1 MWADS
6 ESKVDY
12 LNYSEVS
19 EMICD
24 LVSDDSMLPIS
35 LGVYGTWGVGKSSI
49 LQLIGAQLKADH
61 CNLVVPFDAWL
72 YQDFEEAKSALM
84 TVIAKSIYEAAP
96 ESLKEK
102 AAGFYRRVNKL
113 KVLGMAADVGALF
126 AGVPTLGL
134 FTKAAGS
141 AEEMWEGTADE
152 DDVAT
157 VKDAAKEVEKKAS
170 GLLKPREKRNA
181 PEEIVAFR
189 NEFSELLGK
198 LERRLVVFV
207 DNLDRCLPPNAIAT
221 LEAMRLFLFMPN
233 TAFIVAADE
242 DMIRLAVEKHF
253 KDPGSQH
260 ITDYLDKLIQIPLR
274 VRSWVCRKFV
284 PICSCW
290 RQRDRR

>member
-181 PEEIVAFR
+181 PGEQCR
-189 NEFSELLGK
+189 NAKGA
-198 LERRLVVFV
+198 R
-207 DNLDRCLPPNAIAT
+207 
-221 LEAMRLFLFMPN
+221 
-233 TAFIVAADE
+233 
-242 DMIRLAVEKHF
+242 
-253 KDPGSQH
+253 
-260 ITDYLDKLIQIPLR
+260 
-274 VRSWVCRKFV
+274 
-284 PICSCW
+284 
-290 RQRDRR
+290 